1 MNVHDGI
8 IEKLE
13 SFIEN
18 NGHLCSP
25 FLESEKDDIRNEVLA
40 EVARMET
47 RIAELES
54 VLKGAGTLIESAM
67 TGERCPNC
75 DNSGCYAEPG
85 RDGDPEPQQCEFCY
99 TVPWSRFNV
108 ERLRKRIRL
117 LLEVRT

>member
-1 MNVHDGI
+1 MNVQDGI

-47 RIAELES
+47 RLAELEAENEA
-54 VLKGAGTLIESAM
+54 LQNKMCQTKG
-67 TGERCPNC
+67 CHW
-75 DNSGCYAEPG
+75 
-85 RDGDPEPQQCEFCY
+85 
-99 TVPWSRFNV
+99 V
-108 ERLRKRIRL
+108 
-117 LLEVRT
+117 